1 MRILISAY
9 ACEPASGSEP
19 GVGWNWAVQAAR
31 HGHDVIVITRS
42 NNRPTIEAALER
54 APIEG
59 LRFCFIDLPRPFLAW
74 KRHLGHNGLISYYY
88 AWQAYLWFVARRLHR
103 RLRFDVVQH
112 VTFVNDWLP
121 SGAAGVP
128 APFIWGP
135 VGGSTHAIPSVLESH
150 HARRFRRYEW
160 TRRVL
165 QGGLKRLDPFVALT
179 RRRARVILTYTQE
192 ALDGIPV
199 AHRDKAIPVVHIG
212 VTESD
217 APPPDGVGGAEG
229 ALTVVS
235 GGRLVHWKGFDL
247 LLEGF
252 AMFVNRSGSEASL
265 RFTGEGSFRP
275 TLEAL
280 ARDHEVSD
288 RVVFLGK
295 LPALAD
301 VFRELRGAS
310 LYALPTLRDGPPTA
324 ILEAM
329 LAGKPILCLD
339 LGATREL
346 VPEEAGFKI
355 AVESREQIVQ
365 DIADALEWAASHPD
379 ELHRM
384 GMRARAHALEVHD
397 WGRIGDTADAL
408 YRSLGNN
415 QRDGGRAT
423 SGVRSPL
430 RKARS

>member
-9 ACEPASGSEP
+9 ACEPSSGSEP

-31 HGHDVIVITRS
+31 HGHDVVVITRS
-42 NNRPTIEAALER
+42 NNRASIESAIAQV
-54 APIEG
+54 PIPG
-59 LRFCFIDLPRPFLAW
+59 LRFRYIDLPRPFLAW

-88 AWQAYLWFVARRLHR
+88 AWQAYLWLVARRLDR
-103 RLRFDVVQH
+103 QVGFDVVQH

-121 SGAAGVP
+121 SGAAGVS

-135 VGGSTHAIPSVLESH
+135 VGGSTHVMPPVLAAH
-150 HARRFRRYEW
+150 RARRFRRYEW

-165 QGGLKRLDPFVALT
+165 QEGLKRFDPFVALT
-179 RRRARVILTYTQE
+179 RRRARVILTYTEE
-192 ALDGIPV
+192 ALEGIPA
-199 AHRDKAIPVVHIG
+199 AHRHKAVPVVHIG
-212 VTESD
+212 ITESD
-217 APPPDGVGGAEG
+217 VPTSAEADHPQA
-229 ALTVVS
+229 ALTVLS

-252 AMFVNRSGSEASL
+252 AEFVRRSRVDATL

-280 ARDHEVSD
+280 AREHGVSD

-295 LPALAD
+295 LDSLAD
-301 VFRELRGAS
+301 VFRELEGAS

-339 LGATREL
+339 IGATREL
-346 VPEEAGFKI
+346 VPDGAGFKI
-355 AVESREQIVQ
+355 GVGSREQIVA
-365 DIADALEWAASHPD
+365 DIAGALESAATHRTR
-379 ELHRM
+379 LHQM
-384 GMRARAHALEVHD
+384 GRNARSHALEVHD
-397 WGRIGDTADAL
+397 WNRIGDTADAI
-408 YRSLGNN
+408 YRSL
-415 QRDGGRAT
+415 
-423 SGVRSPL
+423 
-430 RKARS
+430 AR